1 MNELVRHIEI
11 LLLEN
16 DCVIVP
22 ELGGF
27 IAHYQSAY
35 YDATEHIYYPP
46 KRIIGFNP
54 KLTINDGLL
63 VQFYMQ
69 TYHTDFPDATRKIK
83 KEVENLK
90 DCLYKE
96 GDFEIPHLGKLCCNI
111 HGVYEFHSDKEEIVT
126 PSLYAFNS
134 FQINALGKKAP
145 ITSKVIPLN
154 VQKEKPEGK
163 QQKIVPMRWLGDAVA
178 VAAAILLFFV
188 LSTPLENTYV
198 DDGSY
203 ASLSTDELF
212 SALKSQSLALNVINP
227 NYSSETLI
235 SKKKYEK
242 TKAVRIEHV
251 SSSKTKS
258 SNVQSNQELSAVI
271 NSADKVTAKTS
282 TSVRTTVQPVS
293 EPAASTPVVIPVKK
307 NNSYHIIIASL
318 DSKSGAQHFIEAQKD
333 LTELSIVE
341 GDGHFRVSA
350 GSFDNETAAYK
361 RANELKQQG
370 IYQSAWVLHT
380 K

>member
-1 MNELVRHIEI
+1 MNELIRHIEI

-35 YDATEHIYYPP
+35 YDTTEHIYYPP
-46 KRIIGFNP
+46 KRTIGFNP

-83 KEVENLK
+83 KEVEKLK

-96 GDFEIPHLGKLCCNI
+96 GGVEIPHLGKLCCNI
-111 HGVYEFHSDKEEIVT
+111 HGIYEFHSDKEEIVT

-134 FQINALGKKAP
+134 FQVNALGKKAP
-145 ITSKVIPLN
+145 IASKIIPLN
-154 VQKEKPEGK
+154 VQKEKSAEK
-163 QQKIVPMRWLGDAVA
+163 QQKVIPMRWLGDVVA
-178 VAAAILLFFV
+178 VAAAIFLFFV

-198 DDGSY
+198 DDDSY

-227 NYSSETLI
+227 NYSSEAMKTH
-235 SKKKYEK
+235 EK
-242 TKAVRIEHV
+242 PKVVRTEPV
-251 SSSKTKS
+251 SSSNTKTNS
-258 SNVQSNQELSAVI
+258 SNVQSNQESSAPI
-271 NSADKVTAKTS
+271 NLTDKVTTEVS
-282 TSVRTTVQPVS
+282 TSVRTAVEPVS
-293 EPAASTPVVIPVKK
+293 EPAESTPAAIPVKK

-318 DSKSGAQHFIEAQKD
+318 DSKSGAQHFIEAQKN